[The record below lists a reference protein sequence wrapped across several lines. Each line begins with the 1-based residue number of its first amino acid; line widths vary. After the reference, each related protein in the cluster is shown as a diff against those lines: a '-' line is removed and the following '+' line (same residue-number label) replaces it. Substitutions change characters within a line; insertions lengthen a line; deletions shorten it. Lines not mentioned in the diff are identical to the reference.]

1 MIYCYLMMVIL
12 FNINHIIINKKNL
25 NFVVVGIISESISGR
40 LVPNTAD
47 DDAVLSSRQHIE
59 SEKQIQPSSDQH
71 LKAISKNDNGSQISD
86 DKRKSAGSK
95 FNRTAGPSQVQSS
108 NQKSPSISPE
118 NEMPVVSSTFKE
130 DDEIPP
136 QPTQSQSVN
145 EHKNCEPT
153 DESDEKSEST
163 AYEESE
169 SHSHSEQTTDT
180 KSESTFVSQDTS
192 EENNASSEQTLDD
205 YDGDDSEGVRERR
218 NPKLCVEREM
228 PQQKF
233 EDSNKSKPFSHN
245 YQRNR
250 HSRPQMQRPP
260 YCGPPG
266 PDFNPAF
273 MGQFRGARRPMPP
286 ISQSDFIR
294 GHSMMMRGPPN
305 HMQRGM
311 PPGMLGPRPNML
323 GPPHGRLQRPPFQ
336 PAPGMFGNNPG
347 MPPQGTFCL
356 NN

>member
-1 MIYCYLMMVIL
+1 ML
-12 FNINHIIINKKNL
+12 KNY
-25 NFVVVGIISESISGR
+25 FPESISGR
-40 LVPNTAD
+40 LAPSKTVDAD
-47 DDAVLSSRQHIE
+47 DALSSKQHIE
-59 SEKQIQPSSDQH
+59 SEKQIEQSSDQH
-71 LKAISKNDNGSQISD
+71 LEAISKNDNGSQISD
-86 DKRKSAGSK
+86 DKRKSAASK
-95 FNRTAGPSQVQSS
+95 INRTAGPSQVHSS
-108 NQKSPSISPE
+108 NQKSPCISPE

-136 QPTQSQSVN
+136 QPSQSQSVN

-153 DESDEKSEST
+153 DESDNKSEST

-169 SHSHSEQTTDT
+169 SHSHSEQATDS
-180 KSESTFVSQDTS
+180 KSESTFVSQDAS

-205 YDGDDSEGVRERR
+205 YDADDSEDVRERR

-233 EDSNKSKPFSHN
+233 EDGNKSKPFSHN

-266 PDFNPAF
+266 PDFNPSF
-273 MGQFRGARRPMPP
+273 MGQFRGARRMPP
-286 ISQSDFIR
+286 NDFIR

-311 PPGMLGPRPNML
+311 PPGMPPHSRMPGGPNML
-323 GPPHGRLQRPPFQ
+323 GPPHPRLQRPPFQ
-336 PAPGMFGNNPG
+336 QAPGMFGNNPG
-347 MPPQGTFCL
+347 MPPQGTSF
-356 NN
+356 